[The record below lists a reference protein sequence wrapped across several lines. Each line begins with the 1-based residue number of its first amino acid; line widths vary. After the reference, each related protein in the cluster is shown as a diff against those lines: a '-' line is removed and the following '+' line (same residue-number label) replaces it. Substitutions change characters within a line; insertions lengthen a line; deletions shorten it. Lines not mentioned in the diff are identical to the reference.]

1 MLVKDAWYI
10 KSEFHGDLAKEHCH
24 IKLVNPLI
32 HLAIKTLSFLCLV
45 VPNCLENDN
54 FESKFI

>member
-10 KSEFHGDLAKEHCH
+10 KSEFHEALAKKHCH

-32 HLAIKTLSFLCLV
+32 HLAIKTLSFLCLL
-45 VPNCLENDN
+45 VPNFLENDK